1 MLVTGGSGY
10 LGGWVVKLAA
20 ATWDV
25 TATYA
30 TQGQDTSRAD
40 WHHLDIRDPAAVSTL
55 VAELHPD
62 VIVHTAALNPGQG
75 DDFAGINIT
84 GTHNVAR
91 AAAATH
97 ARLIHMS
104 TDVLFDGKKGNY
116 VEQDPPGPLTTYA
129 KTKAGAEIEV
139 LESGA
144 DAVIVRTSLVY
155 GWRPTVA
162 RAARWIIDAVESG
175 EILSLWSDELRCPI
189 WVESLAAALVELAG
203 LDYTGFLHIAG
214 DQVVSR
220 YEFGLALLSFAGID
234 TSDVLPATSPPGA
247 LRPLDC
253 SMDCS
258 LARSLL
264 ATPLPAID
272 EVLARGD
279 AIR

>member
-10 LGGWVVKLAA
+10 LGGWIIEMAKD
-20 ATWDV
+20 TWDV
-25 TATYA
+25 TATFA
-30 TQGQDTSRAD
+30 TQEQNTATAD
-40 WHHLDIRDPAAVSTL
+40 WHHLDIRDAAAVSTL

-75 DDFAGINIT
+75 EDFTGINVT

-116 VEQDPPGPLTTYA
+116 VEQDSPGPLTQYA
-129 KTKAGAEIEV
+129 KTKAGSEIEA
-139 LESGA
+139 LDSGA
-144 DAVIVRTSLVY
+144 DVVIVRTSLIY

-162 RAARWIIDAVESG
+162 RAARWMIDAAATGES
-175 EILSLWSDELRCPI
+175 LSLWSDELRCPI
-189 WVESLAAALVELAG
+189 WVETLAAALVEVAG

-220 YEFGLALLSFAGID
+220 YEFGLALLEFYGID
-234 TSDVLPATSPPGA
+234 TSNVMRAISPPNA

-253 SMDCS
+253 TMDCS
-258 LARSLL
+258 LAKSLL
-264 ATPLPAID
+264 TTPLPGVD
-272 EVLARGD
+272 TVLARGD